1 MDVVRE
7 QLRNALGIEID
18 ELAGAHASVVLP
30 VTAGLV
36 NRLIAARLTAQA
48 PVSAVR
54 VEPQDGNAIDVH
66 VTPRSR
72 LLPAIR
78 VQARIERQP
87 ALPEHPRLLLRWA
100 IPGAGALARL
110 ASPFIASLKSLPP
123 GVRIDGEFA
132 IIDLAELL
140 AAQGHAGI
148 LQYVKALRIDTRPG
162 AFVVSADVGV

>member
-1 MDVVRE
+1 MDVVR
-7 QLRNALGIEID
+7 QRLRDLFGVEID
-18 ELAGAHASVVLP
+18 EFAGAHASAVLP

-36 NRLIAARLTAQA
+36 NRLIAARLTAQT

-54 VEPQDGNAIDVH
+54 VEPQDGNVIDVH
-66 VTPRSR
+66 VTPRSA

-87 ALPEHPRLLLRWA
+87 ELPERPRLLLRWT

-110 ASPFIASLKSLPP
+110 ASPFIANLKSLPP

-140 AAQGHAGI
+140 AAQGHAGR
-148 LQYVKALRIDTRPG
+148 LGLRAR
-162 AFVVSADVGV
+162 